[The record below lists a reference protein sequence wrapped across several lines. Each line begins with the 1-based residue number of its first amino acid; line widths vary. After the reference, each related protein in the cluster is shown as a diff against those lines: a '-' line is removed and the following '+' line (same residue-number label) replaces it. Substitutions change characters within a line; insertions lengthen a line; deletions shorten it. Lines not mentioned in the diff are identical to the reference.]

1 MKTHKKGFAAFAS
14 VLAISVLLL
23 IGSGIFTILA
33 SNVSMIKSSG
43 EALQAQY
50 FAQLEADMLKLVPY
64 DELDNIDN
72 NWQTF
77 SNDENWQYKVKI
89 GPEQNIDNTDAKM
102 KIASIY
108 VQKTGDMLER
118 FSLQVPLSSQGSN
131 TLPVGTIL
139 PYVGEL
145 SKIPHGWF
153 LCDGTNGTPDLRDR
167 FLQGSNTA
175 GTFIEAGLPNITGH
189 FSADDLASRFDPPT
203 GVFFTYFTGASIDA
217 SEEWGGGRIYFDA
230 SRCSSIYGR
239 SETVQPAAYTVYYIM
254 RIM

>member
-14 VLAISVLLL
+14 VLVISVLLL

-118 FSLQVPLSSQGSN
+118 FSLQVPLSSQGSDGN
-131 TLPVGTIL
+131 KIFPDYARGYPTSTSGIIVEDGYLLVSTANYVHNWAISYIVINGGTYPLGGDAGGYAIDVIQTTLFPVKKSDS
-139 PYVGEL
+139 Y
-145 SKIPHGWF
+145 
-153 LCDGTNGTPDLRDR
+153 
-167 FLQGSNTA
+167 
-175 GTFIEAGLPNITGH
+175 
-189 FSADDLASRFDPPT
+189 
-203 GVFFTYFTGASIDA
+203 
-217 SEEWGGGRIYFDA
+217 RIYGY
-230 SRCSSIYGR
+230 SS
-239 SETVQPAAYTVYYIM
+239 AALPSVRVYYIPL
-254 RIM
+254 RN

>member
-139 PYVGEL
+139 PYVGDL
-145 SKIPHGWF
+145 SKIPHGWA
-153 LCDGTNGTPDLRDR
+153 LCDGTNGTPNLTGR
-167 FLQGSNTA
+167 FLQGSNIVSA
-175 GTFIEAGLPNITGH
+175 IGNFIEPGLPNITG
-189 FSADDLASRFDPPT
+189 T
-203 GVFFTYFTGASIDA
+203 IGVD
-217 SEEWGGGRIYFDA
+217 
-230 SRCSSIYGR
+230 SSFAFNNGIN
-239 SETVQPAAYTVYYIM
+239 
-254 RIM
+254 